1 MREKSDATFEPFLFR
16 WHLFLGLFLSLTWLC
31 VPHVRQTISPSSWL
45 KTVPR
50 QTEHWLAMGER
61 RLVKRTLSF
70 HVVAAVGPATGKK
83 VARPPKLR
91 SFRRGNKNSPSAA
104 MPLARAT
111 APFLAIALAL
121 CACVFKGASA
131 LESECSACEVVA
143 VRWEKAGEESVGRG
157 HRLFLPLPLEHPLLD
172 LDPSAPLSHRKTP
185 TPRPRPPPPPSLFPG
200 QAALASRI
208 AAEGSR
214 SVLDLR
220 GRLGPGAGQRKGKR
234 LDWGR
239 SETRFAGLVEGLCDP
254 GSLDADYAV
263 RKRERE
269 KEEETVGLS
278 IVAKDDDEDEDED
291 EDDEGEGAGPR
302 EVMWLRRGEDESRT
316 RGFER
321 VTEAREKD
329 SRAKQLEAWCG
340 RLVSEVE
347 EGLAS
352 ELAGRGGG
360 GASPPAEG
368 GAAGAAATPFDA
380 RAALCERLTRSCA
393 PAKRG
398 GADAAPSAEKAA
410 PSAPS
415 EKRERSWRGE
425 KKKQQ
430 QREEL

>member
-1 MREKSDATFEPFLFR
+1 
-16 WHLFLGLFLSLTWLC
+16 
-31 VPHVRQTISPSSWL
+31 
-45 KTVPR
+45 
-50 QTEHWLAMGER
+50 
-61 RLVKRTLSF
+61 
-70 HVVAAVGPATGKK
+70 
-83 VARPPKLR
+83 
-91 SFRRGNKNSPSAA
+91 
-104 MPLARAT
+104 
-111 APFLAIALAL
+111 
-121 CACVFKGASA
+121 
-131 LESECSACEVVA
+131 
-143 VRWEKAGEESVGRG
+143 
-157 HRLFLPLPLEHPLLD
+157 
-172 LDPSAPLSHRKTP
+172 
-185 TPRPRPPPPPSLFPG
+185 
-200 QAALASRI
+200 
-208 AAEGSR
+208 
-214 SVLDLR
+214 
-220 GRLGPGAGQRKGKR
+220 
-234 LDWGR
+234 
-239 SETRFAGLVEGLCDP
+239 
-254 GSLDADYAV
+254 
-263 RKRERE
+263 
-269 KEEETVGLS
+269 
-278 IVAKDDDEDEDED
+278 
-291 EDDEGEGAGPR
+291 
-302 EVMWLRRGEDESRT
+302 MWLRRGEDESRT

-340 RLVSEVE
+340 RLVYEVE